1 MTGAQKT
8 ALAQM
13 ALIAVALTHLGGTAT
28 AAAVSQ
34 ESGLPLAVVTRRLS
48 HNGTSI
54 MRPECRY
61 FAKASDGWRLT
72 ELGRALAVETET

>member
-1 MTGAQKT
+1 MTEGQQT

-13 ALIAVALTHLGGTAT
+13 AVIAATLSRLGGTAT
-28 AAAVSQ
+28 AAVVSR
-34 ESGLPLAVVTRRLS
+34 ETGLPLALVTRRLS

-72 ELGRALAVETET
+72 ELGRALAVGTAT